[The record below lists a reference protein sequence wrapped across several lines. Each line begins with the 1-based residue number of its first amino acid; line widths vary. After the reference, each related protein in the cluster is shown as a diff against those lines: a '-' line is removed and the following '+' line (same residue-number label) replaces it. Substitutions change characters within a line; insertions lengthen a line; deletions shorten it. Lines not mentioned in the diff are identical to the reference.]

1 MSQGS
6 LSVRVRNV
14 KNITVIDLTGR
25 LILGD
30 SERMLR
36 STIRDLLEGGQKNLA
51 VNLAEVSYI
60 DSSGIGC
67 LASAWMTSNK
77 NGARFKLFAIPS
89 RVRLMLKMSRI
100 DSMIEVFEDEASALS
115 SF

>member
-1 MSQGS
+1 MSQGT

-14 KNITVIDLTGR
+14 KTVAVLDLTGR
-25 LILGD
+25 LILGEG
-30 SERMLR
+30 ERMLR
-36 STIRDLLEGGQKNLA
+36 KTIRDLLEGGQKNLA

-67 LASAWMTSNK
+67 LASAWMSANK
-77 NGARFKLFAIPS
+77 DGAHLKLFAVPS

-100 DSMIEVFEDEASALS
+100 DSMIEVFDDETSALS